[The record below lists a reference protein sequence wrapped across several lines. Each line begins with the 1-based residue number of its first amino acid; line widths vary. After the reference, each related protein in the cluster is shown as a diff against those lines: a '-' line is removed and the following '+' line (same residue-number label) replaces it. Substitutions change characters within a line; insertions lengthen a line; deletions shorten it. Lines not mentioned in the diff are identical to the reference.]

1 MPLRKPIDL
10 PHLPNTRKKNID
22 VFKNTIPQPK
32 PSKIEY
38 NCLFYFDF
46 DSINKKQI
54 LCLKI
59 ESIISFSSFSYEIST
74 EIQKKGTNVDIAIL
88 GLTTQINNAPLETK
102 ATKIFC
108 FDEQFGEMSFNIIKY
123 DGCEN
128 SCKIKYNLYQKSI
141 EIVETKISEK
151 KNNRLFCNFKV
162 APELNNFSTDF

>member
-1 MPLRKPIDL
+1 MPLRKPTDL

-32 PSKIEY
+32 PDKIEY

-46 DSINKKQI
+46 DSIAKKQI

-59 ESIISFSSFSYEIST
+59 ESVLSFSSFSYEIST
-74 EIQKKGTNVDIAIL
+74 EIQKKGTNIDIAIL

-102 ATKIFC
+102 ATKIFA
-108 FDEQFGEMSFNIIKY
+108 FNEQFGELNFNIIKY

-141 EIVETKISEK
+141 EIIETKITEK
-151 KNNRLFCNFKV
+151 QNNRLFCNFRV
-162 APELNNFSTDF
+162 ATELNNFSTEF